1 MYDVLI
7 VGAGPAGLSAARVLK
22 RAGVGKI
29 AVLERTREPGGLP
42 RYCGHLGFGM
52 LDFGRMW
59 KGPRY
64 ARALTEA
71 AGVPILTDTTVTGI
85 GPGGVVHLST
95 ERGLET
101 WQARTILLA
110 TGTRETPRGPRL
122 VSGTRPWGVTT
133 TGAFQE
139 MVMKGLRPFQNPVII
154 GSELVSFSAL
164 MTARHGQVNP
174 VAMIEENVRITAQ
187 RPADVLAAM
196 VYGTPILLNT
206 KLVSILGGDRVEGV
220 EIEQDG
226 ERRTLACDG
235 VVFTGKFVPDAILAR
250 TSGLALDGGTRGPAI
265 DSTFRTQDPQVFA
278 AGNVLRAVEHSGQAA
293 LEGRAAA
300 RMILRALEGRL
311 PSLGSAVPVACGQG
325 VASVW
330 PQRLHAAP
338 RGRIVL
344 HARMETPQRG
354 VLRLSDEH
362 GRTVAR
368 RRVSVLP
375 ERRVELA
382 VPAAVLTGVSAL
394 RLEVEQ

>member
-22 RAGVGKI
+22 HAGVEKI

-85 GPGGVVHLST
+85 EPGGVVHVST

-101 WQARTILLA
+101 WRAQAILLA

-139 MVMKGLRPFQNPVII
+139 MVMKGLRPFQHPVII

-164 MTARHGQVNP
+164 MTARHGQVKP
-174 VAMIEENVRITAQ
+174 VAMIEENARITAR
-187 RPADVLAAM
+187 RPADVLAAI
-196 VYGTPILLNT
+196 VYGTPVLLNT
-206 KLVSILGGDRVEGV
+206 RLVSILGGERVEGV
-220 EIEQDG
+220 DIEQDG

-250 TSGLALDGGTRGPAI
+250 TSGLPLDSGTRGPTI

-311 PSLGSAVPVACGQG
+311 PDLVSAVPVTCGEG

-330 PQRLHAAP
+330 PQRLYAAP

-344 HARMETPQRG
+344 HARMETLQRG
-354 VLRLSDEH
+354 VLRLSDQE
-362 GRTVAR
+362 GRAVAQR
-368 RRVSVLP
+368 HIHVLP
-375 ERRVELA
+375 ERRVELR
-382 VPAAVLTGVSAL
+382 VSAAALAGMSQL
-394 RLEVEQ
+394 RLEVEK

>member
-22 RAGVGKI
+22 HAGVEKI
-29 AVLERTREPGGLP
+29 AVLERTGEPGGLP
-42 RYCGHLGFGM
+42 RYCGHPGFGM

-59 KGPRY
+59 RGPRY

-71 AGVPILTDTTVTGI
+71 AGVPILTDTTVTRI
-85 GPGGVVHLST
+85 ESGGVVHVST
-95 ERGLET
+95 ERGPET
-101 WQARTILLA
+101 WQARAVLLA

-139 MVMKGLRPFQNPVII
+139 MVMKGLRPFRNPVII

-164 MTARHGQVNP
+164 MTARHGRVKP
-174 VAMIEENVRITAQ
+174 VAMIEQNARITAQ
-187 RPADVLAAM
+187 RPADMLASM

-206 KLVSILGGDRVEGV
+206 QLVSILGGDRVEGV
-220 EIEQDG
+220 EIERDG

-235 VVFTGKFVPDAILAR
+235 VVFTGQFVPDAILAR

-265 DSTFRTQDPQVFA
+265 DSTFRTQDPRVFA

-300 RMILRALEGRL
+300 RMILRALEKRL
-311 PSLGSAVPVACGQG
+311 PDPGSAVPVTCGQG

-362 GRTVAR
+362 GRTVAH
-368 RRVSVLP
+368 RRVNVLP
-375 ERRVELA
+375 ERRVALA
-382 VPAAVLTGVSAL
+382 VPAAALSGVSAL

>member
-22 RAGVGKI
+22 HAGVEKI

-42 RYCGHLGFGM
+42 RYCGHPGFGM
-52 LDFGRMW
+52 LDFGHMW

-71 AGVPILTDTTVTGI
+71 AGVPILTDTTVTEI
-85 GPGGVVHLST
+85 EPGGVVHVST

-101 WQARTILLA
+101 WRARAILLA

-139 MVMKGLRPFQNPVII
+139 MVMNGLRPFQNPVII

-164 MTARHGQVNP
+164 MTARHGQANP
-174 VAMIEENVRITAQ
+174 AAMIEENARITAR

-206 KLVSILGGDRVEGV
+206 RLVSILGGERVEGV
-220 EIEQDG
+220 DIEQDG

-250 TSGLALDGGTRGPAI
+250 TSGLPLDSGTRGPAI

-300 RMILRALEGRL
+300 RMIVRALEGRL
-311 PSLGSAVPVACGQG
+311 PDLGSAVPVTCGEG

-354 VLRLSDEH
+354 ILRLSDQE
-362 GRTVAR
+362 GRAVAQR
-368 RRVSVLP
+368 RIHVLP
-375 ERRVELA
+375 ERRVELR
-382 VPAAVLTGVSAL
+382 VSAAALAGVSQL
-394 RLEVEQ
+394 RLEVEK